1 MGGAGGEWKVAEVE
15 VNVGFSCQVRVAQK
29 QLSLTFSVD
38 PAVPEELRGDSSR
51 IQQCLLNLGTR
62 ILILKL

>member
-1 MGGAGGEWKVAEVE
+1 M
-15 VNVGFSCQVRVAQK
+15 NVGFSYQVRVAQK

-38 PAVPEELRGDSSR
+38 PAVPEELYGDPNR

-62 ILILKL
+62 ILILKR